1 MSYKEEKIKDI
12 CRLVESL
19 AVGSAKFNYEMKLSE
34 MKEDF
39 IRMSASLAEEYQY
52 DPVMIKTI
60 KLNNKFL
67 EDIVKIS
74 QDVFELATKYEEE
87 LTQ

>member
-1 MSYKEEKIKDI
+1 MSYKEDKIKDI

-19 AVGSAKFNYEMKLSE
+19 AVGSAKFDYKIKLSE

-39 IRMSASLAEEYQY
+39 IRMSADLAEEYQY
-52 DPVMIKTI
+52 NQTMIKTI

-74 QDVFELATKYEEE
+74 QDIFNLATKYEEE
-87 LTQ
+87 LTK